1 MTLRETTHLA
11 MIFLFNLVFL
21 AVARR
26 WLGDYP
32 PPLQRVKGERR
43 ELIEALIIWAV
54 MLLSVSYL
62 MLARYV
68 LFTDYYFVRV
78 GGRLLPLLHLFIMI
92 EAPFIVEVVLNGR
105 RGSDLGFSKPI
116 SRGPALALVLHGVLM
131 GVISFLSNPPRPYPL
146 DYLLLGVFTPVFTEG
161 WVYRSAVQQK
171 LERAL
176 GQERAWLLGGLL
188 YGLMHVPTDFFGT
201 LWLVSGGD
209 LGTALARLLVQCS
222 LGWVWGILF
231 IKSRSIYPVFVGHYL
246 TNYLPGILAHTLAP

>member
-1 MTLRETTHLA
+1 V
-11 MIFLFNLVFL
+11 FSFNLAVV
-21 AVARR
+21 AVAHR

-32 PPLQRVKGERR
+32 PPLPKAKSDRR
-43 ELIEALIIWAV
+43 ELLEALIIWVV
-54 MLLSVSYL
+54 MLLSVTYL

-68 LFTDYYFVRV
+68 FFTNYYFISV

-105 RGSDLGFSKPI
+105 RGSDLGFSTPI
-116 SRGPALALVLHGVLM
+116 SRGPAFALVLHGALI
-131 GVISFLSNPPRPYPL
+131 GVTSFLSDPPRPYPL
-146 DYLLLGVFTPVFTEG
+146 DYLLLGAFTPVFTEG

-188 YGLMHVPTDFFGT
+188 YGLIHVPTDFFGT
-201 LWLVSGGD
+201 LWFISGGD

-231 IKSRSIYPVFVGHYL
+231 IKSRSIYPVFVSHYL
-246 TNYLPGILAHTLAP
+246 TNYLPGILAYSLAQ